1 MTLVRGSYW
10 IELTEVLYSLSM
22 ISFCRANTLNVVII
36 RRRYNKGAYS
46 VNVVQWD
53 WEYCAVWAGQSAGWD
68 LCTPALCCHSLHTG
82 AGFCSGV
89 AGFAQA
95 EVLGFICAAGAL
107 NRAQLS
113 MKKILVTTSIYL
125 METLQSVRQT
135 SSSNTAD
142 VPERLSG
149 GER

>member
-1 MTLVRGSYW
+1 M
-10 IELTEVLYSLSM
+10 
-22 ISFCRANTLNVVII
+22 
-36 RRRYNKGAYS
+36 
-46 VNVVQWD
+46 
-53 WEYCAVWAGQSAGWD
+53 
-68 LCTPALCCHSLHTG
+68 
-82 AGFCSGV
+82 
-89 AGFAQA
+89 
-95 EVLGFICAAGAL
+95 LGFICAAGAL